1 MDGFLNSPLGCQA
14 TCLTQDGPVGR
25 ISCRLRTFVV
35 IAALQERLLKDLFDA
50 KFVGPPVRGFL
61 PMTHEDPLDYYDFV
75 EALVRNTPSA
85 YIPSRGLY
93 YAWLYAPEVNATP
106 ENWEVIF
113 GKGSNRLPRY
123 ESKYESLTLCSLS

>member
-1 MDGFLNSPLGCQA
+1 
-14 TCLTQDGPVGR
+14 
-25 ISCRLRTFVV
+25 
-35 IAALQERLLKDLFDA
+35 
-50 KFVGPPVRGFL
+50 
-61 PMTHEDPLDYYDFV
+61 MTHEDPLDFYDFI

-113 GKGSNRLPRY
+113 GKGSNRLPR
-123 ESKYESLTLCSLS
+123 